1 MADLLDFEVLSF
13 DCYGTLIDWETGIW
27 AAFQPVLME
36 NERDDISR
44 TTLLE
49 AFAEVE
55 SHMEQE
61 HPGLPYNRILEKV
74 HAGLCRHFGL
84 SRTGEMDRAFGASL
98 PHWPAFPDTA
108 EALRLL
114 KRRFRLV
121 ILSNVHREGF
131 AASNRKLG
139 VHFDAVLT
147 AQDIGSYKPDPAN
160 FHHLL
165 AHVHAAWDTAP
176 ERILHVAQSMFH
188 DHVPAARAGLARI
201 WIDRQ
206 GLSEGGSWGATA
218 QVDKIPQPLATYP
231 DLVSFAAAIIKA

>member
-1 MADLLDFEVLSF
+1 MADLSDFEVLSF

-27 AAFQPVLME
+27 DAFQPVLME
-36 NERDDISR
+36 NGRDDVSR
-44 TTLLE
+44 AALLE
-49 AFAEVE
+49 AFAEEE
-55 SHMEQE
+55 SRLEQE
-61 HPGLPYNRILEKV
+61 HPTLPYDRILEMV
-74 HAGLCRHFGL
+74 HAGLRRRFRL
-84 SRTGEMDRAFGASL
+84 SGSGDMDRTFSASL

-139 VHFDAVLT
+139 VSFDAVLT

-160 FHHLL
+160 FHHLV
-165 AHVHAAWDTAP
+165 AHVRDAWGVAP
-176 ERILHVAQSMFH
+176 DRILHVAQSMFH
-188 DHVPAARAGLARI
+188 DHVPAAKAGLARV

-206 GLSEGGSWGATA
+206 GLSKGGAWGATA
-218 QVDKIPQPLATYP
+218 RVDTMPEPLATYP
-231 DLVSFAAAIIKA
+231 DLASFVAVAVGS

>member
-1 MADLLDFEVLSF
+1 MADLSDFEVLSF

-27 AAFQPVLME
+27 DAFQPVLME
-36 NERDDISR
+36 NGRDDISR
-44 TTLLE
+44 AALLE
-49 AFAEVE
+49 AFAEEE
-55 SHMEQE
+55 SRLERE
-61 HPGLPYNRILEKV
+61 HPSLPYDRILQMV
-74 HAGLCRHFGL
+74 HAGLRRRFGL
-84 SRTGEMDRAFGASL
+84 AGSGDMDAAFGASL

-139 VHFDAVLT
+139 VRFDAVLT

-160 FHHLL
+160 FRHLVT
-165 AHVHAAWDTAP
+165 HVRETWGLAP

-206 GLSEGGSWGATA
+206 GLSEGGPWGATA
-218 QVDKIPQPLATYP
+218 RVDKLPEPLATYP
-231 DLVSFAAAIIKA
+231 DLASFAAAAVGP

>member
-1 MADLLDFEVLSF
+1 MADLSDFEILSF

-27 AAFQPVLME
+27 DAFQPVLME
-36 NERDDISR
+36 NGRDDISR
-44 TTLLE
+44 AALLE

-55 SHMEQE
+55 SRLERE
-61 HPGLPYNRILEKV
+61 HPALPYDRILEMV
-74 HAGLCRHFGL
+74 HVELCHHFGL
-84 SRTGEMDRAFGASL
+84 SGTDDMSRTFGASL

-114 KRRFRLV
+114 KGHFRLV

-139 VHFDAVLT
+139 VRFDAVLT
-147 AQDIGSYKPDPAN
+147 AQDIGSYKPDAAN
-160 FHHLL
+160 FRHLL
-165 AHVHAAWDTAP
+165 AHVRESWGIAP

-188 DHVPAARAGLARI
+188 DHVPAERAGLARI

-206 GLSEGGSWGATA
+206 GLSEGGAWGATA
-218 QVDKIPQPLATYP
+218 RVDTMPEPLATYP
-231 DLVSFAAAIIKA
+231 DLASFAAAAVSS